1 MPTQVALKDCPSCG
15 IRIPE
20 PATRCSSCSS
30 ELGHCVGC
38 NAWLVAGTECWDC
51 GKSTAVRVKAAA
63 APAGA
68 RGTSR
73 TESVRFDGSPVA
85 LTPLLALRFVLFAGF
100 VGALVAALAAT
111 PLGPVS
117 RWIGQ
122 HLDLPSIPATMPQLW
137 IAAAALLAASG
148 VAGGLLRRYRL
159 SHTELLGKP
168 LQSQGVPGRILVDGL
183 ITVLVL
189 GLTAGLGLPWIVA
202 RYRRSLY
209 RSYRITA
216 RGQATLDFQGT
227 GEDVIGRFFLTLL
240 LLPLAVASAGFLFGV
255 ISWIWLKW
263 DHTNML
269 VPDKVGQNRAPK
281 FTGTF
286 GAYYGR
292 WVVGWFLTLLSVGIY
307 RGWAKCAEW
316 RWVASCTKV
325 A

>member
-1 MPTQVALKDCPSCG
+1 MPTQTALKDCPSCG

-20 PATRCSSCSS
+20 PASRCASCSS
-30 ELGHCVGC
+30 ELGRCVGC
-38 NAWLVAGTECWDC
+38 KAWLVVGMECWDC

-63 APAGA
+63 PSGG

-85 LTPLLALRFVLFAGF
+85 LLPLLALRFALFAGF
-100 VGALVAALAAT
+100 VGALVFALAAS

-117 RWIGQ
+117 RWIGA
-122 HLDLPSIPATMPQLW
+122 HAGPSPVPATMPQFW

-168 LQSQGVPGRILVDGL
+168 LQSRGVPGAILLDGL
-183 ITVLVL
+183 ITLLVL
-189 GLTAGLGLPWIVA
+189 GLTAGLGLPWILA

-209 RSYRITA
+209 RSYRLTA
-216 RGQATLDFQGT
+216 RGNATLDFQGS
-227 GEDVIGRFFLTLL
+227 GEEVIGRFLLTLL

-255 ISWIWLKW
+255 ISWIWVKW
-263 DHTNML
+263 DQTNLL
-269 VPDKVGQNRAPK
+269 VPDKHGQNRTAA
-281 FTGTF
+281 FRGTF

-292 WVVGWFLTLLSVGIY
+292 WALGWLLTLLSGGIY
-307 RGWAKCAEW
+307 RGWAKAAEW
-316 RWVASCTKV
+316 RWLASRTAV
-325 A
+325 S